1 MPVARHFLF
10 LLVQAVHARAGD
22 EARMCLRVCSLG
34 CAHSGER
41 TARQSSPRATF
52 LQAFSF
58 RRANAARSENDS
70 FSEPIDDRQVF
81 SFVSSAQS
89 AASQESQIVAI
100 VLNVLV
106 ALALQKRHHRSLFW
120 ALCSCGQPEFAWKE
134 AQIDGEARRLAGILV
149 LIFPDLELRDD
160 ELKSIL
166 RQSNDDMVLIYILY
180 WYWLPSRCCLSYI
193 SNMRDQLESVV
204 QTCICLIV
212 IWTLTDSFANRN
224 QWSQVQAIV
233 LAQDRYGTQF

>member
-1 MPVARHFLF
+1 MTECRCSFPIYIRQGQVRTNTLHPSLAAAPGHPAARFSMPVARHFLF

-106 ALALQKRHHRSLFW
+106 ALALQKRHHRSLF
-120 ALCSCGQPEFAWKE
+120 
-134 AQIDGEARRLAGILV
+134 
-149 LIFPDLELRDD
+149 
-160 ELKSIL
+160 
-166 RQSNDDMVLIYILY
+166 
-180 WYWLPSRCCLSYI
+180 
-193 SNMRDQLESVV
+193 
-204 QTCICLIV
+204 
-212 IWTLTDSFANRN
+212 
-224 QWSQVQAIV
+224 
-233 LAQDRYGTQF
+233 